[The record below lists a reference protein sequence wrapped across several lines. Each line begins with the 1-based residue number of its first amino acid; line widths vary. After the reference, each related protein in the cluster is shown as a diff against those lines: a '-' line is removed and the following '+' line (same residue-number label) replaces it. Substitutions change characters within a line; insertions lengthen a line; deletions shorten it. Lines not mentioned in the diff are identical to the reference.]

1 MTSLQPPHGTGTR
14 PASPPSTLG
23 ALTQRLAPLGQSLR
37 FRLAAAIALAVI
49 ITSAIAALLAWRAML
64 HEAHEIQDESL
75 EQAAELLRP
84 EGKRSAVTLPKSG
97 CLRTDD
103 DEEGIIVQRL
113 DYRPPAPS
121 TRKDDDDDDNLDCLP
136 LSTTLKK
143 GYHDITH
150 QGVLYRVYVHDIGKN
165 QRIAVAQDTLIRD
178 NIARKSAWYAALP
191 LLVLIPLL
199 LILVLALLHLMLR
212 PLAALARTVDSR
224 HEQDLQPLPQQNLPI
239 ELRPFVTAIN
249 RLLGRTEAAMHQQ
262 RRFVADAAHE
272 LRSPLAA
279 LSLQAERLQA
289 APMSAEAAE
298 RLGTLRAGIERGRH
312 LLEQLLSLAR
322 AQNARMMRGRIT
334 AHAGAAHTGTGAQN
348 AAQHPASTTGT
359 STGAPAGTTRTTDTS
374 TVTDHNA
381 TSPAAEAPITPL
393 LPVLHR
399 ILEDLL
405 PLADRKHINLGMA
418 EVPPDATVQGDEL
431 SLYTLLRNLTD
442 NAIRYT
448 PEHGQID
455 LWATAHHGHLTLG
468 VEDNGPGIPASER
481 TRVLDPF
488 YRVLGSGEQGSG
500 LGLSIVGTLTD
511 TLGGTLRLCDA
522 QRFPRG
528 LRVEI
533 TLPAAPAQTRA
544 ASARTEA
551 AR

>member
-1 MTSLQPPHGTGTR
+1 MTSLQPPHDTGTR
-14 PASPPSTLG
+14 PAPPPSSLG
-23 ALTQRLAPLGQSLR
+23 TLTQRLAPLGQSLR

-49 ITSAIAALLAWRAML
+49 ITGAIAALLAWRAML
-64 HEAHEIQDESL
+64 HEAHEIQDDSL

-121 TRKDDDDDDNLDCLP
+121 ARKDDDDDDNLDCLP

-178 NIARKSAWYAALP
+178 DIARKSAWYAALP

-199 LILVLALLHLMLR
+199 LVLVLALLHLMLR

-224 HEQDLQPLPQQNLPI
+224 HEQDLQPLPQQNLPT

-322 AQNARMMRGRIT
+322 AQNARMVG
-334 AHAGAAHTGTGAQN
+334 
-348 AAQHPASTTGT
+348 
-359 STGAPAGTTRTTDTS
+359 
-374 TVTDHNA
+374 DHSA
-381 TSPAAEAPITPL
+381 TSPATGAPITPL

-418 EVPPDATVQGDEL
+418 EVPPDAAVQGDEL

-455 LWATAHHGHLTLG
+455 LWASAHHGHLTLG

-481 TRVLDPF
+481 ARVLDPF

-544 ASARTEA
+544 ASARTGA